1 MSSLFK
7 IILVDDLK
15 DNLIALEALVKRDDV
30 EIIKAESGEDALRL
44 MMTQDFALALIDVQ
58 MPNMNGFELAEL
70 MRGSNKTKNIPLI
83 FVTATARAQNFLFK
97 GYESG
102 AVDFL
107 LKPLDAHA
115 VNCKI
120 NIFIELERS
129 KREQKD
135 LLLKLTQTQKN
146 LEQVALVRDEFMAI
160 ASHELKTPLTSLKL
174 QAQLRKRNLQK
185 KGVEYFTPETMT
197 KMFNDDE
204 RQLQRITH
212 LIDDMLD
219 ISRISSGKLS
229 MNFEQ
234 FNLGDMV
241 KDLVERNQDLFL
253 QAECPIELDIS
264 SSIVGNWDRFRI
276 EQVVMNLITNAMRY
290 GQKKPIL
297 VQVRDSALGG
307 QIIVKDNGNGIAIE
321 NQQKIFLRFERV
333 GSGQEIT
340 GLGLGLYIVKKILE
354 AHKGSI
360 QVMSKLGDGATF
372 LVELPHTND
381 T

>member
-241 KDLVERNQDLFL
+241 KDLVERNQELFL